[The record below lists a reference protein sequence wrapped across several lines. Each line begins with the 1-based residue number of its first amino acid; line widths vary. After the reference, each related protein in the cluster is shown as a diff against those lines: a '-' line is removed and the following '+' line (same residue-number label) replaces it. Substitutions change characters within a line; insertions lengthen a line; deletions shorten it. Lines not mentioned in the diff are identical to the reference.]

1 MLPLFITLI
10 SVPPSET
17 FHSISGDAA
26 CSSILFTIPETL
38 TSIHRSPA
46 RFEAQ
51 LSPRARA
58 KATVDF
64 ESSQA
69 GMERHHNHSSSDSAT

>member
-1 MLPLFITLI
+1 M
-10 SVPPSET
+10 
-17 FHSISGDAA
+17 
-26 CSSILFTIPETL
+26 
-38 TSIHRSPA
+38 HRSPA

-58 KATVDF
+58 KAKVDF